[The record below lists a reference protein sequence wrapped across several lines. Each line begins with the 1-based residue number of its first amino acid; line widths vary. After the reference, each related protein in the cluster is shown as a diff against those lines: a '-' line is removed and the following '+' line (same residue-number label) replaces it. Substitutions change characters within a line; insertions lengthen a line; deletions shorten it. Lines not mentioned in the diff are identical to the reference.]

1 MNNKAE
7 TAASRLQDLADGP
20 ASEAAETIE
29 AAFERA
35 GQGIERALAAA
46 ARAGELDFSRMT
58 QSILADLARLAVER
72 FVVEPALGALT
83 PLSGTITGARAEGG
97 PMAPGQAY
105 LVGERGPEVITPA
118 TMAQAQPAEPGLT
131 VNLTMP
137 AIAAGDPPSATR
149 LARQIA
155 RAVQKGSRYL

>member
-97 PMAPGQAY
+97 PKEKLRMGRVA
-105 LVGERGPEVITPA
+105 LRGKSI
-118 TMAQAQPAEPGLT
+118 
-131 VNLTMP
+131 NF
-137 AIAAGDPPSATR
+137 
-149 LARQIA
+149 
-155 RAVQKGSRYL
+155 QKRRSLIIVTE